1 MRRSRLILIEGVPGS
16 GKTTLARDVRD
27 LLARDGVATRLVLEG
42 DLTHPADFEMV
53 AHYRRANFDAL
64 LDRHPAARRTLQ
76 ARVEVVG
83 DDCFVPYRLI
93 ASQHPQALG
102 DDLLAELAAH
112 DVYET
117 PTPHTY
123 CRLARERWA
132 RFVAV
137 ARRAPEIVILESC
150 FLQNP
155 LTVLLAKH
163 NLEPEAATRHLRD
176 LAAIVHPLTP
186 VLVYLWQNDTRATL
200 ERAARERPAEWLN
213 FVIGYV
219 TGQAWGRATGLGGF
233 DGMVAFYEMRKMVEL
248 AALPQLGLTTL
259 SVDNVDQSA
268 GLAAVAAHLA
278 EEDN

>member
-53 AHYRRANFDAL
+53 AHYDRADFAAL
-64 LDRHPAARRTLQ
+64 LDRYPSARATLTT
-76 ARVEVVG
+76 RVEIVG

-93 ASQHPQALG
+93 ASQASLALPE
-102 DDLLAELAAH
+102 DLLTELAAH

-117 PTPHTY
+117 PSPDTY
-123 CRLARERWA
+123 RRLARERWA
-132 RFVAV
+132 RFVAAV
-137 ARRAPEIVILESC
+137 DRAPEVVILESC

-163 NLEPEAATRHLRD
+163 NVAAEAATRHLRD
-176 LAAIVHPLTP
+176 LAGIVRPLAP
-186 VLVYLWQNDTRATL
+186 VLVYLWQTDTRATL

-219 TGQAWGRATGLGGF
+219 TSQAWGRATGACGF
-233 DGMVAFYEMRKMVEL
+233 DGMVAFYEMRKAIEL

-259 SVDNVDQSA
+259 TVDNVDQST

-278 EEDN
+278 ERGN